1 MSDQQVSTV
10 SHFTLD
16 LGGAEQAVLF
26 SSISAPTANVTVP
39 DFKSFD
45 GNGNPVS
52 AVAGGT
58 IVTWSDVTLVRAV
71 DHDSQLYDWFSSIKE
86 QGVTPDTKKDI
97 TITALDSNLEP
108 LHTWNIKGA
117 VISSFGFSGADA
129 ASGAILL
136 NTISLKFEDAELE
149 IA

>member
-26 SSISAPTANVTVP
+26 SSISAPTATVETP
-39 DFKSFD
+39 EFKSFD
-45 GNGNPVS
+45 SNGNPVN

-58 IVTWSDVTLVRAV
+58 QVRWSDITIVRAV
-71 DHDSQLYDWFSSIKE
+71 DHDSQLYDWFESIRE

-97 TITALDSNLEP
+97 TITALDTNLEP
-108 LHTWNIKGA
+108 LHTWNITGA
-117 VISSFGFSGADA
+117 VISSFGISGADA
-129 ASGAILL
+129 ASGAVLL
-136 NTISLKFEDAELE
+136 NTVSLTFEDAKLE
-149 IA
+149 IS